1 MGRASWAGPEN
12 RVQIVVLGAR
22 SLFCIGLW
30 VDLTDFGV
38 GVWLGW
44 GVDFADWCQ
53 VGIFIDL
60 VDWLVC
66 VKGLFVV
73 GGLVGTELLRGV
85 LGLDGRT
92 YSADERLKLTLMLD
106 FGRF

>member
-53 VGIFIDL
+53 VGIFRDL
-60 VDWLVC
+60 VGGVGVRERIVC
-66 VKGLFVV
+66 GWWVGWNRIVV
-73 GGLVGTELLRGV
+73 WSVGIGWAHL
-85 LGLDGRT
+85 
-92 YSADERLKLTLMLD
+92 
-106 FGRF
+106 